1 MSQQPSPDYPVE
13 LTPPDIAPHRAGN
26 TGVDYV
32 TRFES
37 GRAGPHVMLS
47 AIVHGNEICGAIALD
62 FLLREGLRP
71 ACGTLTLGFV
81 NVAAYERFD
90 PRNPAAT
97 RYVDED
103 FNRLW
108 TSEVLDGPRNSVE
121 LARARELR
129 PVMDQVDFLLDI
141 HSMQHDTP
149 PLIMAGPLDKGRRL
163 ARRVGIPGTVVSDA
177 GHNAGRRLRDYAG
190 FAEAASSKNALLVEC
205 GQHWEAA
212 AAPRAVEAALRFLLN
227 FGMIDEQDAAPHLP
241 PRSTAPQRFIEV
253 TGPVTIESEDFRFAA
268 PYRGLEVLAKAGTV
282 IGHDGGKPVVT
293 PYDDCV
299 LIMPSRR
306 LKRGETAV
314 RFGRYVEVA

>member
-1 MSQQPSPDYPVE
+1 MSQQREPQYPVE
-13 LTPPDIAPHRAGN
+13 LTPPDITAHRAGN
-26 TGVDYV
+26 CGVDYV

-62 FLLREGLRP
+62 FLLRECLRP
-71 ACGTLTLGFV
+71 ARGTLTLGFV
-81 NVAAYERFD
+81 NVAAYQRFD

-108 TSEVLDGPRNSVE
+108 SSEVLEGPRNSVE

-129 PVMDQVDFLLDI
+129 PVIDEVDFLLDI

-149 PLIMAGPLDKGRRL
+149 PLIMAGPLDKGRSL
-163 ARRVGIPGTVVSDA
+163 AREVAIPGTVVSDP
-177 GHNAGRRLRDYAG
+177 GHSAGRRLRDYAG
-190 FAEAASSKNALLVEC
+190 FAEAASPKNALLVEC
-205 GQHWEAA
+205 GQHWEEA
-212 AAPRAVEAALRFLLN
+212 AAPRAIEAALRFLLH
-227 FGMIDEQDAAPHLP
+227 FEMIDGETAAPHLP
-241 PRSTAPQRFIEV
+241 PPSAVPQRFIEV
-253 TGPVTIESEDFRFAA
+253 TGPVTIESDDFRFTE
-268 PYRGLEVLAKAGTV
+268 PFRGLEVLPEAGAV
-282 IGHDGGKPVVT
+282 IGHDGDRPVVT

-314 RFGRYVEVA
+314 RFGRYMDLG